1 MKIDS
6 PKVLRIGAYVAHTY
20 KSDRDRFSGILRY
33 FRDHPDPKTII
44 IDLIP
49 YGRRTQV
56 NKGDICRNID
66 GALILGTHIS
76 LDCLGNVPYVAE
88 RDCSLDDAEIGLT
101 AANLFMRQGYCN
113 FAYVGNNAELESLHS
128 KARLNAFARTVA
140 KGGFSCAAHIFNV
153 KRNSSHELVRLSRF
167 LQAQPKPCAVMAY
180 SDYIAKFVYDACSLV
195 SLSIP
200 DQVGVIG
207 VDNEISICE
216 NMRPSLTSILPDF
229 EKYGYIAA
237 EMLMQKILNLH
248 KPLNER
254 PYGVHTV
261 FERESS
267 MDIDGSARLVTQ
279 ARKYI
284 ASHYPEQMSVTSV
297 AKRLGT
303 CRRRLEL
310 KFRMVTGGT
319 VREEIERTRLNNA
332 RRLLANTN
340 LSIGEIAV
348 ASGYGSEAGFRLAFG
363 KAEHMSPRA
372 YRATSTAKQ

>member
-1 MKIDS
+1 MRIDS
-6 PKVLRIGAYVAHTY
+6 PKVLMIGACVARTY

-49 YGRRTQV
+49 YGRRTQA
-56 NKGDICRNID
+56 NKGDICRNVD

-76 LDCLGNVPYVAE
+76 PDCIGNVPYVAE
-88 RDCSLDDAEIGLT
+88 RDFSIDDAEIGLT
-101 AANLFMRQGYCN
+101 AAKLFMRRGYCN
-113 FAYVGNNAELESLHS
+113 FAYIGNNAELEAPHS
-128 KARLNAFARTVA
+128 KARLNAFSDTVA
-140 KGGFSCAAHIFNV
+140 KGGFSCAAHIFNM
-153 KRNSSHELVRLSRF
+153 KRDSSRELARLSRF
-167 LQAQPKPCAVMAY
+167 LQTQPKPCAVMAY
-180 SDYIAKFVYDACSLV
+180 SDYIAKLVYDACNLV
-195 SLSIP
+195 SLAIP

-216 NMRPSLTSILPDF
+216 TMRPPLTSILPDF
-229 EKYGYIAA
+229 EKCGYNAA
-237 EMLMQKILNLH
+237 EMLMQKILNPH
-248 KPLNER
+248 KPLKEWS
-254 PYGVHTV
+254 YGVRAV

-267 MDIDGSARLVTQ
+267 MDINGSTRLVTQ

-284 ASHYPEQMSVTSV
+284 AAHYPEQMNINSV
-297 AKRLGT
+297 AKHLGT

-332 RRLLANTN
+332 RRLLSNTN
-340 LSIGEIAV
+340 LPIGEIAA

-363 KAEHMSPRA
+363 KAERMSPRA
-372 YRATSTAKQ
+372 YRTSSRNP